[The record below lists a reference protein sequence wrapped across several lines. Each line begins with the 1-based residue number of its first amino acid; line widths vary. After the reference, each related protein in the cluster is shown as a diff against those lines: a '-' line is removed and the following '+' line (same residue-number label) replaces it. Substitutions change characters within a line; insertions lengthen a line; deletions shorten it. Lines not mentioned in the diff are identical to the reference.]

1 MGKVF
6 LALGNLSFGFDFP
19 ILVGVIRP
27 SKEESTHRDSA
38 MLAEETS
45 ECCNLE
51 PCVLPRGIQFGRYV
65 HKMCGPSTFSM
76 ISLRHWASE

>member
-27 SKEESTHRDSA
+27 STHRDSA

-51 PCVLPRGIQFGRYV
+51 PCVLPRGIQFSRYV
-65 HKMCGPSTFSM
+65 HKMCGPSTVSM
-76 ISLRHWASE
+76 ISVRHWAS